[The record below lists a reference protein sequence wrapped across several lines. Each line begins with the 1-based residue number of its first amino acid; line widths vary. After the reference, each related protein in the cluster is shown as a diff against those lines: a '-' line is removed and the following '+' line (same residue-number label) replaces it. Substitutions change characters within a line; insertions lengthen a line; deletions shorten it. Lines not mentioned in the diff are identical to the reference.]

1 MTNNDTITKEKLQQ
15 YEQVL
20 ELETWEEVRVKVDID
35 ILGEMDWYLIDGL
48 MDDYLLV
55 TQVKE
60 SKSQAGD
67 VKQLLLQCC
76 DNESTL
82 QYFKKIASQLTLEQ

>member
-1 MTNNDTITKEKLQQ
+1 MTNNDIITKENLQQ
-15 YEQVL
+15 YKQVL
-20 ELETWEEVRVKVDID
+20 ELETWEEVRIKADIN

-55 TQVKE
+55 TQEKE
-60 SKSQAGD
+60 SKSQSGD
-67 VKQLLLQCC
+67 VEQLLLQCC

-82 QYFKKIASQLTLEQ
+82 QYFKKIALQLTLEQ